1 MTRVRRSCRCC
12 VVPGWVPRCPLPRS
26 ICVACT
32 DLVPAGTSPRPP
44 GPQLPL
50 GNFTAL
56 AAAGIRL
63 PRFACTAGQHRV
75 APAPSGPPPRTKFP
89 GGPRACRAT
98 TDEPRPRLAE
108 GTPAQASAR
117 RPSDGYQTQGF
128 PGPNIRPRG
137 PHVVKVPVR
146 RGGPPPWARTPLPG
160 EAVACFTGC
169 SAFFEDGRQAPVRL
183 GLVSC
188 CGWYRSAW
196 AAPRGWPVIVP
207 ENEPILWSRGR
218 FPFSGPAS
226 PGRWR
231 RAALLDLR
239 VPRPPRPVPFP
250 PLPASGRGRGRAGA

>member
-1 MTRVRRSCRCC
+1 M
-12 VVPGWVPRCPLPRS
+12 PGWVPRCPSPRGS
-26 ICVACT
+26 CVACT
-32 DLVPAGTSPRPP
+32 GLVTVGISLRPP
-44 GPQLPL
+44 GPLLPSGKICKTL
-50 GNFTAL
+50 VSAF
-56 AAAGIRL
+56 AAAGIRP

-108 GTPAQASAR
+108 GTPAQASTR
-117 RPSDGYQTQGF
+117 RPLDGYQTQGF

-146 RGGPPPWARTPLPG
+146 RGGPPPCTKTPLPG

-169 SAFFEDGRQAPVRL
+169 SAMFEVVRQAPVRL

-239 VPRPPRPVPFP
+239 VPRPPRPVPFL
-250 PLPASGRGRGRAGA
+250 PLPAFGRGRAGA